1 MGAMTGKS
9 QGDTPQELGSEGGD
23 LQVTNESNQSFGSTM
38 EAQARRIADAQKRAQ
53 EFRTQL
59 MGTFVPG
66 QGGYRANSPFNSM
79 GQSQGGYRG
88 GYRGA
93 QGGNFMG
100 LLGQLGQPDQVTGA
114 WQGQNQGFFGQQQ
127 QYGNTPQGFFGYPG
141 NNGA

>member
-1 MGAMTGKS
+1 MTGKS
-9 QGDTPQELGSEGGD
+9 QGDTPQDTGSSGGD

-59 MGTFVPG
+59 MGTFIPG

-79 GQSQGGYRG
+79 GQGMQRGYGKTPRQQ
-88 GYRGA
+88 A
-93 QGGNFMG
+93 NFMG
-100 LLGQLGQPDQVTGA
+100 LLGQLGQPDPVTGA
-114 WQGQNQGFFGQQQ
+114 WQGQNQGMFGQQYQ
-127 QYGNTPQGFFGYPG
+127 QPYGNTPQGFFGYP